1 MITEILRVFENIN
14 ERLYLEW
21 EKERR
26 NELQCQVSSWNE
38 RRKRNDIG
46 SEKVHDN
53 FLNKNEDLQCIEFA
67 LTKERRSNL
76 VCLLWCHCYH
86 TICIENPKTP
96 SSQRSGWTAS
106 QLRLIKLVTI
116 SSWHYRS
123 YGIRLRIDRSM
134 SFRGQKVAC
143 GTMQHFCQILMY
155 EFKSGRG
162 SAKSA
167 RDFGAVQGK

>member
-116 SSWHYRS
+116 
-123 YGIRLRIDRSM
+123 
-134 SFRGQKVAC
+134 
-143 GTMQHFCQILMY
+143 ILMKAKAKTNA
-155 EFKSGRG
+155 EVQIDINLTFLGRL
-162 SAKSA
+162 
-167 RDFGAVQGK
+167 FGVGRQISSEL